1 MIHRVAPPQNRCDDG
16 LKIQKKMINNKP
28 DLKEYQRELE
38 KNYHTFLT
46 HMRPLFGQTSQ
57 QAAAASAAK
66 GGSPRCVSAPLLR
79 LFAQFSGL

>member
-1 MIHRVAPPQNRCDDG
+1 
-16 LKIQKKMINNKP
+16 MINNKP

-57 QAAAASAAK
+57 QAAAAK
-66 GGSPRCVSAPLLR
+66 GGSPRYVSAPLC